1 MVAKQYYI
9 PFKGVNPVKVLY
21 EEKHL
26 LEKAYDFLKV
36 AIRGNMLY
44 ATGYCQPSEYSA
56 VYEYKL
62 RFSPGMKPKVFAIQ
76 PQIAYHDDIH
86 MYSSDNSLCLYYPKD
101 YSFTNLSHLFN
112 TIVPWTHEWF
122 LYYELYLLKG
132 KWFHPY
138 VDHKK
143 I

>member
-1 MVAKQYYI
+1 MTANKWYI

-26 LEKAYDFLKV
+26 LERAYDFLKINV
-36 AIRGNMLY
+36 RGNTLY
-44 ATGYCQPSEYSA
+44 ATGYCQPSEYSIN
-56 VYEYKL
+56 YEYKL
-62 RFSPGMKPKVFAIQ
+62 RFTTGMKPKVFTVQ

-101 YSFTNLSHLFN
+101 YSFTSASHLFN
-112 TIVPWTHEWF
+112 TIIPWTHEWY

-132 KWFHPY
+132 KWLHPY